1 MTEKEQYETLMI
13 AISQPLHDEITSE
26 LERNNLEDN
35 PQNRIDMWDSLK
47 EAFDG
52 NSMLDRMM
60 LAMIDWQIEQLSL
73 EVSIMHNPLA

>member
-13 AISQPLHDEITSE
+13 AISQPLHDEIKSE
-26 LERNNLEDN
+26 LERNQLEDT

-52 NSMLDRMM
+52 GSMLDRMM